1 MSAGKLKIVNAHV
14 FNQRVVEDSFSDNF
28 FKLLLRE
35 FDPHFFSHLHDILLE
50 PLPKEQAIGHF
61 YDFFAHLCRT
71 YDGSD
76 VSRCYYFYYKD
87 LSRVVD
93 GAQALVWN
101 LLFSFYV
108 LLDKSPELRAIRFA
122 LEKSKGK
129 DAVEFFI
136 SVKEMVAA
144 VLSLDIDSLILD
156 NTWIQP
162 SELAQA
168 LSAIYDGKSISK
180 MHLLTA
186 VQNRCDTKGIVS
198 GEFAAIL
205 LVDFVKT
212 REKEE
217 LLKSKPK
224 DKDSLTFVNNKA
236 MARTKQKFD
245 LDFSPG
251 AREEDPD
258 AQGPAPEQPFAP
270 ASSGSSQQP
279 PKQASPRR
287 SAKRGDSK
295 EKQKAVKEN
304 MIHTRQDLIG
314 QVNYITQE
322 KSKAEDNLV
331 SCAALMRKNIKDYN
345 ELLKFSQDAH
355 GGMMELYFRLKE
367 RQAANE
373 RGPKLPLKESQVKA
387 YKDLDAKLVKS
398 MRDELKNIVQPAAE
412 DHIVFPLV
420 SSPHKHVNKKTK

>member
-1 MSAGKLKIVNAHV
+1 MSATKHKIVNAHM

-28 FKLLLRE
+28 FKVLLRE
-35 FDPHFFSHLHDILLE
+35 FDPHFFSHLHDILLD
-50 PLPKEQAIGHF
+50 PMPKEEVIIHF

-76 VSRCYYFYYKD
+76 VSRCYYFYYKE

-93 GAQALVWN
+93 GAQSLVWN
-101 LLFSFYV
+101 LMFSFYV

-129 DAVEFFI
+129 DAIEFFLSI
-136 SVKEMVAA
+136 KEMVAA
-144 VLSLDIDSLILD
+144 VLSLNINSLILD

-186 VQNRCDTKGIVS
+186 VQNRCDSKGIVS

-205 LVDFVKT
+205 LVDFIKT

-217 LLKSKPK
+217 LLKTKPK
-224 DKDSLTFVNNKA
+224 DKDSLTFINNKA
-236 MARTKQKFD
+236 MARTKEKFN
-245 LDFSPG
+245 LNFSPG
-251 AREEDPD
+251 DREEDADLP
-258 AQGPAPEQPFAP
+258 AQEQPAAP
-270 ASSGSSQQP
+270 PSNQQTL
-279 PKQASPRR
+279 KQASPQK
-287 SAKRGDSK
+287 SAKRDDSK
-295 EKQKAVKEN
+295 EKKKAVKEN

-345 ELLKFSQDAH
+345 DLLKFSQDMYR
-355 GGMMELYFRLKE
+355 GMMDLHFRLKE
-367 RQAANE
+367 EQAANE
-373 RGPKLPLKESQVKA
+373 KGPKLPLKESQIKG
-387 YKDLDAKLVKS
+387 YKELDSKIVKS
-398 MRDELKNIVQPAAE
+398 MRDELKNIVQPQQE
-412 DHIVFPLV
+412 DQIVFPLV
-420 SSPHKHVNKKTK
+420 SSPHKHINKKVK

>member
-1 MSAGKLKIVNAHV
+1 MSASKHKIVNAHM

-28 FKLLLRE
+28 FKVLLRE
-35 FDPHFFSHLHDILLE
+35 FDPHFFSHLHDILLDT
-50 PLPKEQAIGHF
+50 LPKEQVIAHF

-76 VSRCYYFYYKD
+76 VSRCYYFYYKE

-129 DAVEFFI
+129 DAVEFFLSI
-136 SVKEMVAA
+136 KEMVAA
-144 VLSLDIDSLILD
+144 VLSLNIDSLILD

-186 VQNRCDTKGIVS
+186 VQNRCDSKGIVS

-236 MARTKQKFD
+236 MARTKQKFN

-251 AREEDPD
+251 EREDDPD
-258 AQGPAPEQPFAP
+258 GPSPAPEQPFVSA
-270 ASSGSSQQP
+270 SSQQAQ
-279 PKQASPRR
+279 KQVTPRK
-287 SAKRGDSK
+287 STKREDSK

-322 KSKAEDNLV
+322 RSKAEDNLV

-345 ELLKFSQDAH
+345 ELLKYSQDIY

-387 YKDLDAKLVKS
+387 YKDLDAKIVKS
-398 MRDELKNIVQPAAE
+398 MREELKNIVQPTQE
-412 DHIVFPLV
+412 DNIVFPLV
-420 SSPHKHVNKKTK
+420 SSPHKHINKKAK